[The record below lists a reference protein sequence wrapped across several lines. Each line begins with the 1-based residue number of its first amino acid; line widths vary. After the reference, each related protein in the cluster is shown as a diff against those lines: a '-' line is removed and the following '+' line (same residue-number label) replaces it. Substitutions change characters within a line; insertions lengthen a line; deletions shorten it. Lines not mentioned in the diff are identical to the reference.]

1 MGLVEGQSYSDIT
14 RRIIGTKA
22 LQYSDGVMHL
32 NRTKTQALV
41 STAVAHSTN
50 AARDEFY
57 KANDDL
63 VKSVQFV
70 ATLDMRTTPICR
82 SKDGQVYPLTA
93 YPRPPLHFRC
103 RSVVTAVL
111 KSWKE
116 LGLKEPTGLTRSSM
130 DGQVSETETY
140 QTWLSKKPP
149 EFQDDVLGKAR
160 GEMFRN
166 GTTLDRFVDDSGKT
180 LTLEQLKKI
189 EK

>member
-1 MGLVEGQSYSDIT
+1 
-14 RRIIGTKA
+14 
-22 LQYSDGVMHL
+22 
-32 NRTKTQALV
+32 
-41 STAVAHSTN
+41 
-50 AARDEFY
+50 
-57 KANDDL
+57 
-63 VKSVQFV
+63 
-70 ATLDMRTTPICR
+70 
-82 SKDGQVYPLTA
+82 
-93 YPRPPLHFRC
+93 
-103 RSVVTAVL
+103 
-111 KSWKE
+111 
-116 LGLKEPTGLTRSSM
+116 M